1 MTKTPHGFVK
11 RSKTTRES
19 VVATQSTSAS
29 SKSIVTTSPPIFEL
43 PLHPEAHPEPR
54 KLPDMSQEI
63 KEWADMY
70 KTHNCD
76 DDVLIDPHNLEGP
89 LGKTWIDSVKLAG
102 FIAMFHF
109 GKGALA
115 LCCPSGR
122 VLLFTRKESCRTF
135 LIPDDL
141 QTIMEDKYIRKVV
154 MHQNDV
160 VASIQPLL
168 EFQIPGT
175 SGLFKIVQAY
185 TTKSETSVGMIKYFR
200 QLVDSEA
207 VKPPSGLFRS
217 DDEDHLQFLIQGA
230 RATAFAVWFMAH
242 RVTERIGF
250 SGSRNLAPYI
260 RFVLGFSDDEPAMS
274 FLEDPY
280 YAAPCDVEILDTH
293 TMNCKLVNKLNE
305 VNKKVW
311 KKCRPGYNEPFNPKA
326 IPSHCC
332 RMCGFHESKMRNRD
346 LAGHRCTVRTQCSY
360 LYCSNSTLRHSI
372 ITCDAL
378 RGWCQNC
385 QRRGHSKSDH
395 ARPGFN
401 RFYAGFVFRKHAYF
415 GHETGYV
422 LNKPELARNPRH
434 TRMTFYGLPSTL
446 IPKVSMEA
454 GLVPT
459 DPNFEAPASNVL
471 RPQKRSR
478 SPSISHTS
486 TKRQKVVPEV
496 SLHRT
501 RDGRIEKRTIIGGK
515 TRPSMMASIDL
526 SRLRTETG
534 SLYNLKQL
542 QSDLMTAQKISR
554 NGTAGTSGSNMTE
567 SVTMILNVLE
577 GERAY
582 ERSLIKVKQAST
594 SEIHRYNDLIEKVY
608 TKTMDRFSDN
618 SPENSGNES
627 NVSINEDES
636 NVIKGESNTS
646 NSSESEGDSTSRRN
660 RPRGSSDSDH
670 YLTETEDFLESGPS
684 VVPAPEVGDLAEI
697 EVRNEMDDDDV
708 IETQANVQDM
718 NLDASK

>member
-1 MTKTPHGFVK
+1 
-11 RSKTTRES
+11 
-19 VVATQSTSAS
+19 
-29 SKSIVTTSPPIFEL
+29 
-43 PLHPEAHPEPR
+43 
-54 KLPDMSQEI
+54 
-63 KEWADMY
+63 
-70 KTHNCD
+70 
-76 DDVLIDPHNLEGP
+76 
-89 LGKTWIDSVKLAG
+89 
-102 FIAMFHF
+102 
-109 GKGALA
+109 
-115 LCCPSGR
+115 
-122 VLLFTRKESCRTF
+122 
-135 LIPDDL
+135 
-141 QTIMEDKYIRKVV
+141 
-154 MHQNDV
+154 
-160 VASIQPLL
+160 
-168 EFQIPGT
+168 
-175 SGLFKIVQAY
+175 
-185 TTKSETSVGMIKYFR
+185 
-200 QLVDSEA
+200 
-207 VKPPSGLFRS
+207 
-217 DDEDHLQFLIQGA
+217 
-230 RATAFAVWFMAH
+230 
-242 RVTERIGF
+242 
-250 SGSRNLAPYI
+250 
-260 RFVLGFSDDEPAMS
+260 
-274 FLEDPY
+274 
-280 YAAPCDVEILDTH
+280 
-293 TMNCKLVNKLNE
+293 
-305 VNKKVW
+305 
-311 KKCRPGYNEPFNPKA
+311 
-326 IPSHCC
+326 
-332 RMCGFHESKMRNRD
+332 
-346 LAGHRCTVRTQCSY
+346 
-360 LYCSNSTLRHSI
+360 
-372 ITCDAL
+372 
-378 RGWCQNC
+378 
-385 QRRGHSKSDH
+385 
-395 ARPGFN
+395 
-401 RFYAGFVFRKHAYF
+401 
-415 GHETGYV
+415 
-422 LNKPELARNPRH
+422 
-434 TRMTFYGLPSTL
+434 
-446 IPKVSMEA
+446 MEA

-478 SPSISHTS
+478 SQSISHTS

-526 SRLRTETG
+526 SLLRTETG